1 MRTWIGTGIF
11 EFAKDVSIIPHLTG
25 ETLRSTRFSCPPRE
39 GQDRIVRFLHREAV
53 TIDLLTTEAQRLEL
67 LQERR
72 TTLIS
77 ATGKFDVYRLL

>member
-1 MRTWIGTGIF
+1 M
-11 EFAKDVSIIPHLTG
+11 
-25 ETLRSTRFSCPPRE
+25 
-39 GQDRIVRFLHREAV
+39 RFLHREAV